1 MRSNHQPGS
10 HNSMILDNR
19 LTWLRSWLSP
29 LTAIREFESLPQIPH
44 EFLAQ
49 TSANQKTKKAAYLGF
64 AAAQASKQP
73 NFTILQESWQENIDH
88 LSARLN
94 NLTQLIDY

>member
-64 AAAQASKQP
+64 AAAQCVPPYIFRPAQVVA
-73 NFTILQESWQENIDH
+73 LQTRVFPEFKVK
-88 LSARLN
+88 
-94 NLTQLIDY
+94 